1 MDRLTARDV
10 MTAEVLAV
18 PVETSLEE
26 IAQLL
31 AEHHISGV
39 PVVDEQRHV
48 IGIVSEADLIDEHKR
63 EWHIPRTAL
72 YGLFLI
78 PEDVLMKAY
87 EGGRGLTARD
97 VMTKK
102 VTTASE
108 DTSFHELADMM
119 VMRHINRVPIVREGK
134 LVGIVCRGDL
144 VRALA
149 QGKGASGSVR

>member
-1 MDRLTARDV
+1 MDRLTAKDV
-10 MTAEVLAV
+10 MTAPVCAVRAETPLAEVA
-18 PVETSLEE
+18 E
-26 IAQLL
+26 LL
-31 AEHHISGV
+31 AERHISGV

-72 YGLFLI
+72 YGLFPI

-87 EGGRGLTARD
+87 AGGKGLAARD
-97 VMTKK
+97 VMTKQ
-102 VTTASE
+102 VTTALE

-119 VMRHINRVPIVREGK
+119 VTRHINRVPIVREGK

-149 QGKGASGSVR
+149 EGKGASDR

>member
-1 MDRLTARDV
+1 MDRLTAKEV
-10 MTAEVLAV
+10 MTAPACAV
-18 PVETSLEE
+18 RAETPLEE
-26 IAQLL
+26 VAKLL
-31 AEHHISGV
+31 AERHISGV
-39 PVVDEQRHV
+39 PVVDEPGHV
-48 IGIVSEADLIDEHKR
+48 IGIVTEADLIDEHKR
-63 EWHIPRTAL
+63 EWLIPRTAL
-72 YGLFLI
+72 YGLFPI
-78 PEDVLMKAY
+78 PEDVLMKSY

-149 QGKGASGSVR
+149 EKKGGSGR